1 VFIVTQ
7 RKIDQQNAGKVAKG
21 SIASYASKRMV
32 TFRLREKALLFD
44 LDGTLVDSKRD
55 LASAANAARASIG
68 LPSLSNEAVQAHVGL
83 GVDSLIRSILGTE
96 APDLFRQAKESF
108 ISYYRKHLLD
118 HTHIFEGL
126 EPIIKTLQRNQT
138 GIVTNKARMFTLP
151 LLEGLGI
158 SGRFGAIV
166 TPEDTGQKK
175 PNPEPLLYALHLL
188 GLPPERA
195 VIVGDSRYDIEAG
208 RRAGLQTV
216 GVLWGFGTPEEIERA
231 NPDIILRSPN
241 DLAKLLSMPR

>member
-1 VFIVTQ
+1 MFIITQ
-7 RKIDQQNAGKVAKG
+7 RNIDQQNAGKVAKG
-21 SIASYASKRMV
+21 SIASYASKRMG
-32 TFRLREKALLFD
+32 TLRLREKALLFD

-55 LASAANAARASIG
+55 LAAAANAARASIG

-96 APDLFRQAKESF
+96 DLGLFRQAKKAF

-126 EPIIKTLQRNQT
+126 EPLLKTLQRSQA
-138 GIVTNKARMFTLP
+138 GVVTNKARAFTLP

-166 TPEDTGQKK
+166 TPEDTGHKK
-175 PNPEPLLYALHLL
+175 PNPEPLLYALRLL
-188 GLPPERA
+188 GLPTERA
-195 VIVGDSRYDIEAG
+195 VVVGDSRYDIEAG

-216 GVLWGFGTPEEIERA
+216 AVLWGFGTPEEIERA
-231 NPDIILRSPN
+231 NPDIVVRSPN
-241 DLAKLLSMPR
+241 DLAKLLSMP

>member
-1 VFIVTQ
+1 MGTL
-7 RKIDQQNAGKVAKG
+7 
-21 SIASYASKRMV
+21 
-32 TFRLREKALLFD
+32 RLREKALLFD

-55 LASAANAARASIG
+55 LAAAANAARASIG
-68 LPSLSNEAVQAHVGL
+68 LPSLSNEAVQAHIGL
-83 GVDSLIRSILGTE
+83 GVDSLIRSISGTE
-96 APDLFRQAKESF
+96 DLGLFRQAKEAF
-108 ISYYRKHLLD
+108 VSYYRKHLLD

-126 EPIIKTLQRNQT
+126 EPILKTLQRSQA
-138 GIVTNKARMFTLP
+138 GVVTNKARAFTLP

-175 PNPEPLLYALHLL
+175 PNPEPLLYALRLL
-188 GLPPERA
+188 GLSPERA
-195 VIVGDSRYDIEAG
+195 AVVGDSRYDIEAG

-216 GVLWGFGTPEEIERA
+216 AVLWGFGTPEEIERA
-231 NPDIILRSPN
+231 NPDIIVRSPK